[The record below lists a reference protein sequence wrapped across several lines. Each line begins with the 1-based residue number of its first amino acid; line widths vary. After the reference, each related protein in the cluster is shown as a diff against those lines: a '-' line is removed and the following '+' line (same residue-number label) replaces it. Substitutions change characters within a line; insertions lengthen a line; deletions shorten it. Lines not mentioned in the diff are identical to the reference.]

1 MMEDEMLRTVF
12 GLFLVAGV
20 SVASW
25 AQDITYRKHIRP
37 LWEQKCAACHS
48 AGSPYLGDFDDNKKK
63 YEAMFK
69 GPRMDTYADMVFFI
83 GWPDTGAIMRRL
95 DDGKSA
101 AGGKPGNMYQYL
113 GTTEEERQK
122 NLNLFK
128 GWVGKD
134 AWKPNR
140 WEARGK
146 VPAITKEDMD
156 KIKVK
161 Y

>member
-1 MMEDEMLRTVF
+1 
-12 GLFLVAGV
+12 
-20 SVASW
+20 
-25 AQDITYRKHIRP
+25 
-37 LWEQKCAACHS
+37 
-48 AGSPYLGDFDDNKKK
+48 
-63 YEAMFK
+63 
-69 GPRMDTYADMVFFI
+69 
-83 GWPDTGAIMRRL
+83 MRRL

-128 GWVGKD
+128 EWVGKD
-134 AWKPNR
+134 AWKFNR

-146 VPAITKEDMD
+146 VPAITKEEMD